1 MIRRLKKEVLTQL
14 PDKQR
19 QKVIVET
26 DRAIVKKINE
36 LMSENGGGNSGD
48 ESILE
53 IFGYRGA
60 TDESSNDFRRRES
73 LMEAFRLS
81 GMAKL
86 EGSIDYIGS
95 LLENDVKLLIFA
107 HHKLVLDRI
116 AEALEHKKIRYIRID
131 GDVPMSDRQN
141 RVDQFQ

>member
-1 MIRRLKKEVLTQL
+1 
-14 PDKQR
+14 
-19 QKVIVET
+19 
-26 DRAIVKKINE
+26 
-36 LMSENGGGNSGD
+36 
-48 ESILE
+48 
-53 IFGYRGA
+53 
-60 TDESSNDFRRRES
+60 
-73 LMEAFRLS
+73 MEAFRLS